1 MAFQVSPGVVTK
13 EVDKTNVVPPVSSGI
28 GVMVGHFSKGP
39 VEEITIINSEEEL
52 VNTFGK
58 PNANNYEDWFTAANF
73 LQYSSNLRVIRADA
87 ANAKNAVGAG
97 SALDIKNRA
106 DYDQNGAAGSV
117 WVAKTM
123 GTHGNALK
131 VSMCVGANGFSQ
143 DLPSSNQ
150 TVGEDA
156 AGATVVQVD
165 SGSAFNVGDII
176 SFSSVDASSDASAF
190 THNAGDEGNE
200 YEITG
205 ITGNDLTVKLKD
217 DLGNKG
223 LQAIVPDNSFIRRR
237 WKFYDLFDSAP
248 GTSTW
253 ATDKGY
259 VNDEMHIVIYD
270 QTGAITGFD
279 GDQVGQRTASV
290 LETFSFLS
298 QGGTAKTP
306 QGGSN
311 YYVNVLNDTS
321 KYVYWGSHHSS
332 INTDAGKSTPPDG
345 TTYTQPSNNAQVIDT
360 GLTGGLDAG
369 GSTNAPTVGEK
380 KTSLDLLD
388 NDTTEVDL
396 IMSGA
401 CGAGADG
408 ITHAQNVVALAES
421 RKDAVAFIS
430 PRSGDVVGGA
440 SNSAKTTAVTTF
452 FGNINSSSYAVF
464 DSGYKYM
471 FDKYNDVYRYV
482 PLNGDIAGI
491 TANTDLVA
499 DAWFSPAG
507 YNRGGVRGVTKLAF
521 NPSKAER
528 DLLYQNRVNPVCTFP
543 GQGTVLFGDKTAL
556 TRPSA
561 FDRINVRR
569 LFLVLEKAISN
580 AAKFQMFEF
589 NDAFTRAQFVNLV
602 EPFLRDVQGRRGIS
616 DFSVI
621 ADETNNTG
629 EVIDR
634 NEFVGDIFVKPAR
647 SINFVQLNFI
657 AVRTGVAFSE
667 IGG

>member
-39 VEEITIINSEEEL
+39 VEEITIINTEEEL

-58 PNANNYEDWFTAANF
+58 PNGTNYEDWFTAANF

-106 DYDQNGAAGSV
+106 DYDTIGAAGSV
-117 WVAKTM
+117 WTAKTM
-123 GTHGNALK
+123 GAHGNALK
-131 VSMCVGANGFSQ
+131 VSICAGANGFSQ
-143 DLPSSNQ
+143 KY
-150 TVGEDA
+150 A
-156 AGATVVQVD
+156 AGTGGVNGAKSAGDTSVTVD
-165 SGSAFNVGDII
+165 DGTKFNVGDII
-176 SFSSVDASSDASAF
+176 TFDGTSGADTGHTTKYEVTNIATHVLTIRQSDQVNGGGLTSAVL
-190 THNAGDEGNE
+190 DNE
-200 YEITG
+200 EIT
-205 ITGNDLTVKLKD
+205 
-217 DLGNKG
+217 
-223 LQAIVPDNSFIRRR
+223 RR
-237 WKFYDLFDSAP
+237 WKFHDLFDSAP
-248 GTSTW
+248 ATSTW
-253 ATDKGY
+253 AADKGY
-259 VNDEMHIVIYD
+259 VNDEMHIVVYD
-270 QTGAITGFD
+270 HTGAITGFD
-279 GDQVGQRTASV
+279 ADAAGQRTAAV
-290 LETFSFLS
+290 LETFGFVS
-298 QGGTAKTP
+298 QGGIAKTP

-321 KYVYWGSHHSS
+321 KHVYWGSHHSS
-332 INTDAGKSTPPDG
+332 INTDGGKSTPTDG
-345 TTYTQPSNNAQVIDT
+345 TTYVQPTDNAQVIDT
-360 GLTGGLDAG
+360 ALTNGVDATP
-369 GSTNAPTVGEK
+369 SVGEK

-401 CGAGADG
+401 CGSGADG
-408 ITHAQNVVALAES
+408 ITHAQNVVALAEA

-452 FGNINSSSYAVF
+452 FGNINSSSYCVF

-507 YNRGGVRGVTKLAF
+507 YNRGGVRGTTKLAF

-528 DLLYQNRVNPVCTFP
+528 DLLYQNRINPVCTFP

-556 TRPSA
+556 SRPSA

>member
-1 MAFQVSPGVVTK
+1 
-13 EVDKTNVVPPVSSGI
+13 
-28 GVMVGHFSKGP
+28 
-39 VEEITIINSEEEL
+39 
-52 VNTFGK
+52 
-58 PNANNYEDWFTAANF
+58 
-73 LQYSSNLRVIRADA
+73 
-87 ANAKNAVGAG
+87 
-97 SALDIKNRA
+97 
-106 DYDQNGAAGSV
+106 
-117 WVAKTM
+117 
-123 GTHGNALK
+123 
-131 VSMCVGANGFSQ
+131 
-143 DLPSSNQ
+143 
-150 TVGEDA
+150 
-156 AGATVVQVD
+156 
-165 SGSAFNVGDII
+165 
-176 SFSSVDASSDASAF
+176 
-190 THNAGDEGNE
+190 
-200 YEITG
+200 
-205 ITGNDLTVKLKD
+205 
-217 DLGNKG
+217 
-223 LQAIVPDNSFIRRR
+223 
-237 WKFYDLFDSAP
+237 
-248 GTSTW
+248 
-253 ATDKGY
+253 
-259 VNDEMHIVIYD
+259 MH
-270 QTGAITGFD
+270 
-279 GDQVGQRTASV
+279 
-290 LETFSFLS
+290 
-298 QGGTAKTP
+298 P
-306 QGGSN
+306 
-311 YYVNVLNDTS
+311 
-321 KYVYWGSHHSS
+321 
-332 INTDAGKSTPPDG
+332 
-345 TTYTQPSNNAQVIDT
+345 
-360 GLTGGLDAG
+360 
-369 GSTNAPTVGEK
+369 
-380 KTSLDLLD
+380 
-388 NDTTEVDL
+388 
-396 IMSGA
+396 
-401 CGAGADG
+401 
-408 ITHAQNVVALAES
+408 
-421 RKDAVAFIS
+421 
-430 PRSGDVVGGA
+430 
-440 SNSAKTTAVTTF
+440 AKTTAVTTF
-452 FGNINSSSYAVF
+452 FGNINSSSYCVF

>member
-28 GVMVGHFSKGP
+28 GVVVGHFSKGP
-39 VEEITIINSEEEL
+39 VEEITVINTEEEL

-87 ANAKNAVGAG
+87 AAGRNAVGAG

-106 DYDQNGAAGSV
+106 DYDSATDNGTLGSSL
-117 WVAKTM
+117 WIAKTM
-123 GTHGNALK
+123 GAHGNALK
-131 VSMCVGANGFSQ
+131 VSVCAGANGFSQ
-143 DLPSSNQ
+143 QYDAGTGGVN
-150 TVGEDA
+150 DA
-156 AGATVVQVD
+156 AGYVATNSQITVD
-165 SGSAFNVGDII
+165 NGAKFNVGDII
-176 SFSSVDASSDASAF
+176 TFDGTDGISGHS
-190 THNAGDEGNE
+190 TK

-205 ITGNDLTVKLKD
+205 IATHVLTIRQSDQVN
-217 DLGNKG
+217 GGG
-223 LQAIVPDNSFIRRR
+223 LTAAVADNEKITRR
-237 WKFYDLFDSAP
+237 WKFHDLFDSAP

-253 ATDKGY
+253 AADKGY
-259 VNDEMHIVIYD
+259 TNDEMHIVVYD
-270 QTGAITGFD
+270 NTGAITGFD
-279 GDQVGQRTASV
+279 ADAPGQRTAAV
-290 LETFSFLS
+290 LETFGFLS
-298 QGGTAKTP
+298 QGGIAKTP

-311 YYVNVLNDTS
+311 FYANVLNDTS
-321 KYVYWGSHHSS
+321 KYVYWGSHDSS
-332 INTDAGKSTPPDG
+332 LTEAGDNTPG
-345 TTYTQPSNNAQVIDT
+345 TDNAYVQSSDNSQIIDT
-360 GLTGGLDAG
+360 ALTGGIDG
-369 GSTNAPTVGEK
+369 TPSVGEK

-401 CGAGADG
+401 CGNGADG

-430 PRSGDVVGGA
+430 PRAGDVVGGD
-440 SNSAKTTAVTTF
+440 SNSAKTTKVTTF
-452 FGNINSSSYAVF
+452 FGNINSSSYCVF

>member
-39 VEEITIINSEEEL
+39 VEEITVINTEEEL

-58 PNANNYEDWFTAANF
+58 PNADNYEDWFTAANF

-97 SALDIKNRA
+97 AALDIKNRA
-106 DYDQNGAAGSV
+106 DYDTTDTTGSL
-117 WVAKTM
+117 WIAKTM
-123 GTHGNALK
+123 GAHGNALK
-131 VSMCVGANGFSQ
+131 VSVCAGANGFSQ
-143 DLPSSNQ
+143 KY
-150 TVGEDA
+150 A
-156 AGATVVQVD
+156 AGTGGVNGAKSAGDTTVTVD
-165 SGSAFNVGDII
+165 DGTKFNVGDII
-176 SFSSVDASSDASAF
+176 TFDGTTGADIGHSTKYEVTNIATHVLTIRQSDQVNGGGLTA
-190 THNAGDEGNE
+190 DVLDNE
-200 YEITG
+200 EIT
-205 ITGNDLTVKLKD
+205 
-217 DLGNKG
+217 
-223 LQAIVPDNSFIRRR
+223 RR
-237 WKFYDLFDSAP
+237 WKFHDLFDSAP
-248 GTSTW
+248 ATSTW
-253 ATDKGY
+253 AADKGY
-259 VNDEMHIVIYD
+259 TNDEMHIVVYD
-270 QTGAITGFD
+270 HTGAITGFD
-279 GDQVGQRTASV
+279 ADAPGQRTAAV
-290 LETFSFLS
+290 LETFGFLS
-298 QGGTAKTP
+298 QGGIAKTP

-311 YYVNVLNDTS
+311 FYANVLNDTS
-321 KYVYWGSHHSS
+321 KYVYWGSHDSS
-332 INTDAGKSTPPDG
+332 LSEAGDNTPG
-345 TTYTQPSNNAQVIDT
+345 TDNAYVQSSDNLQIIDT
-360 GLTGGLDAG
+360 ALTGGVDG
-369 GSTNAPTVGEK
+369 TPTVGEK

-452 FGNINSSSYAVF
+452 FGNINSSSYCVF

>member
-39 VEEITIINSEEEL
+39 VEEITIINTEEEL

-58 PNANNYEDWFTAANF
+58 PNGTNYEDWFTAANF

-106 DYDQNGAAGSV
+106 DYDTIGAAGSV
-117 WVAKTM
+117 WTAKTM
-123 GTHGNALK
+123 GAHGNALK
-131 VSMCVGANGFSQ
+131 VSICAGANGFSQ
-143 DLPSSNQ
+143 KY
-150 TVGEDA
+150 A
-156 AGATVVQVD
+156 AGTGGVNGAKSAGDTSVTVD
-165 SGSAFNVGDII
+165 DGTKFNVGDII
-176 SFSSVDASSDASAF
+176 TFDGTSGADTGHTTKYEVTNIAGAVLTIRQSDQVNGGGLTSAVL
-190 THNAGDEGNE
+190 DNE
-200 YEITG
+200 EIT
-205 ITGNDLTVKLKD
+205 
-217 DLGNKG
+217 
-223 LQAIVPDNSFIRRR
+223 RR
-237 WKFYDLFDSAP
+237 WKFHDLFDSAP
-248 GTSTW
+248 ATSTW
-253 ATDKGY
+253 AADKGY
-259 VNDEMHIVIYD
+259 VNDEMHIVVYD
-270 QTGAITGFD
+270 HTGAITGFD
-279 GDQVGQRTASV
+279 ADAAGQRTAAV
-290 LETFSFLS
+290 LETFGFVS
-298 QGGTAKTP
+298 QGGIAKTP

-321 KYVYWGSHHSS
+321 KHVYWGSHHSS
-332 INTDAGKSTPPDG
+332 INTDGGKSTPTDG
-345 TTYTQPSNNAQVIDT
+345 TTYVQPTDNAQVIDT
-360 GLTGGLDAG
+360 ALTNGVDATP
-369 GSTNAPTVGEK
+369 SVGEK

-401 CGAGADG
+401 CGSGADG
-408 ITHAQNVVALAES
+408 ITHAQNVVALAEA

-452 FGNINSSSYAVF
+452 FGNINSSSYCVF

-507 YNRGGVRGVTKLAF
+507 YNRGGVRGTTKLAF

-528 DLLYQNRVNPVCTFP
+528 DLLYQNRINPVCTFP

-556 TRPSA
+556 SRPSA

>member
-28 GVMVGHFSKGP
+28 GVVVGHFSKGP
-39 VEEITIINSEEEL
+39 VEEITIINTEEEL

-87 ANAKNAVGAG
+87 AAGRNAVGAG

-106 DYDQNGAAGSV
+106 DYDSATDNGTLGSSL
-117 WVAKTM
+117 WIAKTM
-123 GTHGNALK
+123 GAHGNALK
-131 VSMCVGANGFSQ
+131 VSVCAGANGFSQ
-143 DLPSSNQ
+143 QYDAGTGGVN
-150 TVGEDA
+150 DA
-156 AGATVVQVD
+156 AGYVATNSQITVD
-165 SGSAFNVGDII
+165 NGAKFNVGDII
-176 SFSSVDASSDASAF
+176 TFDGTDGISGHS
-190 THNAGDEGNE
+190 TK

-205 ITGNDLTVKLKD
+205 IATHVLTIRQSDQVN
-217 DLGNKG
+217 GGG
-223 LQAIVPDNSFIRRR
+223 LTAAVADNEKITRR
-237 WKFYDLFDSAP
+237 WKFHDLFDSAP

-253 ATDKGY
+253 AADKGY
-259 VNDEMHIVIYD
+259 TNDEMHIVVYD
-270 QTGAITGFD
+270 NTGAITGFD
-279 GDQVGQRTASV
+279 ADAPGQRTAAV
-290 LETFSFLS
+290 LETFGFLS
-298 QGGTAKTP
+298 QGGIAKTP

-311 YYVNVLNDTS
+311 FYANVLNDTS
-321 KYVYWGSHHSS
+321 KYVYWGSHDSS
-332 INTDAGKSTPPDG
+332 LTEAGDNTPG
-345 TTYTQPSNNAQVIDT
+345 TDNAYVQSSDNLQIIDT
-360 GLTGGLDAG
+360 ALTGGIDG
-369 GSTNAPTVGEK
+369 TPSVGEK

-401 CGAGADG
+401 CGNGADG

-430 PRSGDVVGGA
+430 PRAGDVVGGD
-440 SNSAKTTAVTTF
+440 SNSAKTTKVTTF
-452 FGNINSSSYAVF
+452 FGNINSSSYCVF

>member
-58 PNANNYEDWFTAANF
+58 PNGTNYEDWFTAANF

-87 ANAKNAVGAG
+87 ALAKNAVGAG

-106 DYDQNGAAGSV
+106 DYDTIGAAGSV
-117 WVAKTM
+117 WTAKTM
-123 GTHGNALK
+123 GAHGNALK
-131 VSMCVGANGFSQ
+131 VSICAGANGFSQ
-143 DLPSSNQ
+143 KYAANTGGVNGAKSAGDTSV
-150 TVGEDA
+150 TVDDG
-156 AGATVVQVD
+156 TK
-165 SGSAFNVGDII
+165 FNVGDII
-176 SFSSVDASSDASAF
+176 TFDGTTGADTGHSTKYEVTNIATHVLTIRQSDQVNGGGLTSAVL
-190 THNAGDEGNE
+190 DNE
-200 YEITG
+200 EIT
-205 ITGNDLTVKLKD
+205 
-217 DLGNKG
+217 
-223 LQAIVPDNSFIRRR
+223 RR
-237 WKFYDLFDSAP
+237 WKFHDLFDSAP
-248 GTSTW
+248 ATSTW
-253 ATDKGY
+253 AADKGY
-259 VNDEMHIVIYD
+259 VNDEMHIVVYD
-270 QTGAITGFD
+270 HTGAITGFD
-279 GDQVGQRTASV
+279 ADAAGQRTAAV
-290 LETFSFLS
+290 LETFGFVS
-298 QGGTAKTP
+298 QGGIAKTP

-321 KYVYWGSHHSS
+321 KHVYWGSHHSS
-332 INTDAGKSTPPDG
+332 INTDGGKSTPTDG
-345 TTYTQPSNNAQVIDT
+345 TTYVQPTDNAQVIDT
-360 GLTGGLDAG
+360 ALTNGVDATP
-369 GSTNAPTVGEK
+369 SVGEK

-401 CGAGADG
+401 CGSGADG
-408 ITHAQNVVALAES
+408 ITHGQNVVALAES

-452 FGNINSSSYAVF
+452 FGNLNSSSYCVF

-507 YNRGGVRGVTKLAF
+507 YNRGGVRGTTKLAF

-528 DLLYQNRVNPVCTFP
+528 DLLYQNRINPVCTFP

-556 TRPSA
+556 SRPSA

>member
-39 VEEITIINSEEEL
+39 VEEITIINTEEEL

-87 ANAKNAVGAG
+87 AAGRNAVGAG

-106 DYDQNGAAGSV
+106 DYDSATDNGTLGSSL
-117 WVAKTM
+117 WIAKTM
-123 GTHGNALK
+123 GAHGNALK
-131 VSMCVGANGFSQ
+131 VSVCAGANGFSQ
-143 DLPSSNQ
+143 QYDAGTGGVN
-150 TVGEDA
+150 DA
-156 AGATVVQVD
+156 AGYVATNSQITVD
-165 SGSAFNVGDII
+165 NGAKFNVGDII
-176 SFSSVDASSDASAF
+176 TFDGTDGISGHS
-190 THNAGDEGNE
+190 TK

-205 ITGNDLTVKLKD
+205 ITNHVLTIRQSDQVN
-217 DLGNKG
+217 GGG
-223 LQAIVPDNSFIRRR
+223 LTAAVADNEKITRR
-237 WKFYDLFDSAP
+237 WKFHDLFDSAP

-253 ATDKGY
+253 AADKGY
-259 VNDEMHIVIYD
+259 INDEMHIVVYD
-270 QTGAITGFD
+270 NTGAITGFD
-279 GDQVGQRTASV
+279 ADAPGQRTAAV
-290 LETFSFLS
+290 LETFGFLS
-298 QGGTAKTP
+298 QGGIAKTP

-311 YYVNVLNDTS
+311 FYANVLNDTS
-321 KYVYWGSHHSS
+321 KYVYWGSHDSS
-332 INTDAGKSTPPDG
+332 LSEAGDNTPGTDNAYVQSSDNLQIIDTALSNGVDG
-345 TTYTQPSNNAQVIDT
+345 TPS
-360 GLTGGLDAG
+360 
-369 GSTNAPTVGEK
+369 VGEK

-401 CGAGADG
+401 CGSGADG

-430 PRSGDVVGGA
+430 PRAGDVVGGA

-452 FGNINSSSYAVF
+452 FGNINSSSYCVF

>member
-39 VEEITIINSEEEL
+39 VEEITIINTEEEL

-58 PNANNYEDWFTAANF
+58 PNSTNYEDWFTAANF

-87 ANAKNAVGAG
+87 ANAKNAVGSG

-106 DYDQNGAAGSV
+106 DYDTATLGSSL
-117 WVAKTM
+117 WIAKTM
-123 GTHGNALK
+123 GAHGNALK
-131 VSMCVGANGFSQ
+131 VSVCAGSNGFSQ
-143 DLPSSNQ
+143 KYAAETGGVNGVKSAGDTSV
-150 TVGEDA
+150 TVDDG
-156 AGATVVQVD
+156 TK
-165 SGSAFNVGDII
+165 FNVGDII
-176 SFSSVDASSDASAF
+176 TFDGTTGADTGHSTKYEVTNIATHVLTIRQSDQVNGGGLTA
-190 THNAGDEGNE
+190 DVLDNE
-200 YEITG
+200 EIT
-205 ITGNDLTVKLKD
+205 
-217 DLGNKG
+217 
-223 LQAIVPDNSFIRRR
+223 RR
-237 WKFYDLFDSAP
+237 WKFHDLFDSAP
-248 GTSTW
+248 ATSTW
-253 ATDKGY
+253 AADKGY
-259 VNDEMHIVIYD
+259 TNDEMHIVVYD
-270 QTGAITGFD
+270 HTGAITGFD
-279 GDQVGQRTASV
+279 ADAAGQRTAAV
-290 LETFSFLS
+290 LETFGFVS
-298 QGGTAKTP
+298 QGGIAKTP

-311 YYVNVLNDTS
+311 FYANVINDTS
-321 KYVYWGSHHSS
+321 KYVYWGSHNSGLS
-332 INTDAGKSTPPDG
+332 EAGVNTPSGNDYA
-345 TTYTQPSNNAQVIDT
+345 QPTDNAQVLDT
-360 GLTGGLDAG
+360 ALGAVS
-369 GSTNAPTVGEK
+369 GSEGVDGTPSVGEK
-380 KTSLDLLD
+380 KTSLDLLN

-401 CGAGADG
+401 CGSGADG
-408 ITHAQNVVALAES
+408 VTHGQNIVALAEA

-430 PRSGDVVGGA
+430 PRSSDVVGGA
-440 SNSAKTTAVTTF
+440 SNSAKTTNVTTF
-452 FGNINSSSYAVF
+452 FGNLNSSSYCVF

-507 YNRGGVRGVTKLAF
+507 YNRGGVRGTTKLAF

-528 DLLYQNRVNPVCTFP
+528 DLLYQNRINPVCTFP

-556 TRPSA
+556 SRPSA

>member
-58 PNANNYEDWFTAANF
+58 PNGTNYEDWFTAANF

-87 ANAKNAVGAG
+87 ALAKNAVGAG

-106 DYDQNGAAGSV
+106 DYDTIGAAGSV
-117 WVAKTM
+117 WTAKTM
-123 GTHGNALK
+123 GAHGNALK
-131 VSMCVGANGFSQ
+131 VSICAGANGFSQ
-143 DLPSSNQ
+143 KYAANTGGVNGAKSAGDTSV
-150 TVGEDA
+150 TVDDG
-156 AGATVVQVD
+156 TK
-165 SGSAFNVGDII
+165 FNVGDII
-176 SFSSVDASSDASAF
+176 TFDGTTGADTGHSTKYEVTNIATHVLTIRQSDQVNGGGLTSAVL
-190 THNAGDEGNE
+190 DNE
-200 YEITG
+200 EIT
-205 ITGNDLTVKLKD
+205 
-217 DLGNKG
+217 
-223 LQAIVPDNSFIRRR
+223 RR
-237 WKFYDLFDSAP
+237 WKFHDLFDSAP
-248 GTSTW
+248 ATSTW
-253 ATDKGY
+253 AADKGY
-259 VNDEMHIVIYD
+259 VNDEMHIVVYD
-270 QTGAITGFD
+270 HTGAITGFD
-279 GDQVGQRTASV
+279 ADAAGQRTAAV
-290 LETFSFLS
+290 LETFGFVS
-298 QGGTAKTP
+298 QGGIAKTP

-321 KYVYWGSHHSS
+321 KHVYWGSHHSS
-332 INTDAGKSTPPDG
+332 INTDGGKSTPTDG
-345 TTYTQPSNNAQVIDT
+345 TTYVQPTDNAQVIDT
-360 GLTGGLDAG
+360 ALTNGVDATP
-369 GSTNAPTVGEK
+369 SVGEK

-401 CGAGADG
+401 CGSGADG
-408 ITHAQNVVALAES
+408 ITHGQNVVALAES

-452 FGNINSSSYAVF
+452 FGNLNSSSYCVF

-507 YNRGGVRGVTKLAF
+507 YNRGGVRGTTKLAF

-528 DLLYQNRVNPVCTFP
+528 DLLYQNRINPVCTFP

>member
-39 VEEITIINSEEEL
+39 VEEITIINTEEEL

-58 PNANNYEDWFTAANF
+58 PNADNYEDWFTAANF

-87 ANAKNAVGAG
+87 NAGRNAVGAG

-106 DYDQNGAAGSV
+106 DYDTATLGSSL
-117 WVAKTM
+117 WIAKTM
-123 GTHGNALK
+123 GAHGNALK
-131 VSMCVGANGFSQ
+131 VSICAGANGFSQ
-143 DLPSSNQ
+143 QYDAGTGGVN
-150 TVGEDA
+150 DA
-156 AGATVVQVD
+156 AGYAVTNSQITVD
-165 SGSAFNVGDII
+165 NGAKFNVGDII
-176 SFSSVDASSDASAF
+176 TFDGTDGISGHS
-190 THNAGDEGNE
+190 TK

-205 ITGNDLTVKLKD
+205 IATHVLTIRQSDQVN
-217 DLGNKG
+217 GGG
-223 LQAIVPDNSFIRRR
+223 LTAAVVDNEKITRR
-237 WKFYDLFDSAP
+237 WKFHDLFDSAP
-248 GTSTW
+248 STSTW
-253 ATDKGY
+253 AADKGY
-259 VNDEMHIVIYD
+259 TNDEMHIVVYD
-270 QTGAITGFD
+270 NTGAITGFD
-279 GDQVGQRTASV
+279 ADAPGQRTAAV
-290 LETFSFLS
+290 LETFAYVS
-298 QGGTAKTP
+298 QGGIAKTP

-311 YYVNVLNDTS
+311 FYANVINDTS
-321 KYVYWGSHHSS
+321 KYIYWGSHNTGAGLTEAGHNTPGNDNAYAQSS
-332 INTDAGKSTPPDG
+332 DNSQI
-345 TTYTQPSNNAQVIDT
+345 IDT
-360 GLTGGLDAG
+360 ALTGGVDG
-369 GSTNAPTVGEK
+369 TPSVGEK

-401 CGAGADG
+401 CGSGADG

-430 PRSGDVVGGA
+430 PRAGDVVGGA

-452 FGNINSSSYAVF
+452 FGNINSSSYCVF

>member
-58 PNANNYEDWFTAANF
+58 PNGTNYEDWFTAANF

-87 ANAKNAVGAG
+87 ALAKNAVGAG

-106 DYDQNGAAGSV
+106 DYDTIGAAGSV
-117 WVAKTM
+117 WTAKTM
-123 GTHGNALK
+123 GAHGNALK
-131 VSMCVGANGFSQ
+131 VSICAGANGFSQ
-143 DLPSSNQ
+143 KYAANTGGVNGAKSAGDTSV
-150 TVGEDA
+150 TVDDG
-156 AGATVVQVD
+156 TK
-165 SGSAFNVGDII
+165 FNVGDII
-176 SFSSVDASSDASAF
+176 TFDGTTGADTGHSTKYEVTNIATHVLTIRQSDQVNGGGLTSAVL
-190 THNAGDEGNE
+190 DNE
-200 YEITG
+200 EIT
-205 ITGNDLTVKLKD
+205 
-217 DLGNKG
+217 
-223 LQAIVPDNSFIRRR
+223 RR
-237 WKFYDLFDSAP
+237 WKFHDLFDSAP
-248 GTSTW
+248 ATSTW
-253 ATDKGY
+253 AADKGY
-259 VNDEMHIVIYD
+259 VNDEMHIVVYD
-270 QTGAITGFD
+270 HTGAITGFD
-279 GDQVGQRTASV
+279 ADAAGQRTAAV
-290 LETFSFLS
+290 LETFGFVS
-298 QGGTAKTP
+298 QGGIAKTP

-321 KYVYWGSHHSS
+321 KHVYWGSHHSS
-332 INTDAGKSTPPDG
+332 INTDGGKSTPTDG
-345 TTYTQPSNNAQVIDT
+345 TTYVQPTDNAQVIDT
-360 GLTGGLDAG
+360 ALTNGVDATP
-369 GSTNAPTVGEK
+369 SVGEK

-401 CGAGADG
+401 CGSGADG
-408 ITHAQNVVALAES
+408 ITHGQNVVALAES

-452 FGNINSSSYAVF
+452 FGNLNSSSYCVF

-507 YNRGGVRGVTKLAF
+507 YNRGGVRGTTKLAF

-528 DLLYQNRVNPVCTFP
+528 DLLYQNRINPVCTFP

-634 NEFVGDIFVKPAR
+634 NEFVGDIFVKPSR

>member
-1 MAFQVSPGVVTK
+1 M
-13 EVDKTNVVPPVSSGI
+13 
-28 GVMVGHFSKGP
+28 
-39 VEEITIINSEEEL
+39 
-52 VNTFGK
+52 
-58 PNANNYEDWFTAANF
+58 
-73 LQYSSNLRVIRADA
+73 
-87 ANAKNAVGAG
+87 GA
-97 SALDIKNRA
+97 
-106 DYDQNGAAGSV
+106 
-117 WVAKTM
+117 
-123 GTHGNALK
+123 HGNALK
-131 VSMCVGANGFSQ
+131 VSVCAGSNGFSQ
-143 DLPSSNQ
+143 KY
-150 TVGEDA
+150 A
-156 AGATVVQVD
+156 AGTGGVNGAKSVGDTTVTVD
-165 SGSAFNVGDII
+165 DGTKFNVGDII
-176 SFSSVDASSDASAF
+176 TFDGTSGADTGHTTKYEVTNIAGAVLTIRQSDQVNGGGLTSAVL
-190 THNAGDEGNE
+190 DNE
-200 YEITG
+200 EIT
-205 ITGNDLTVKLKD
+205 
-217 DLGNKG
+217 
-223 LQAIVPDNSFIRRR
+223 RR
-237 WKFYDLFDSAP
+237 WKFHDLFDSAP
-248 GTSTW
+248 ATSTW
-253 ATDKGY
+253 AADKGY
-259 VNDEMHIVIYD
+259 TNDELHIVVYD
-270 QTGAITGFD
+270 HTGGITGFD
-279 GDQVGQRTASV
+279 GDAAGQRTASV
-290 LETFSFLS
+290 LETFGFVS
-298 QGGTAKTP
+298 QGGIAKTS

-311 YYVNVLNDTS
+311 FYVNVINDTS
-321 KYVYWGSHHSS
+321 KYIYWGSHHSS
-332 INTDAGKSTPPDG
+332 ITEAGENTPSGNDYA
-345 TTYTQPSNNAQVIDT
+345 QPTDNAQVIDT
-360 GLTGGLDAG
+360 PLGTIS
-369 GSTNAPTVGEK
+369 GSEGADGNAPTVGEK

-401 CGAGADG
+401 CGSGADG
-408 ITHAQNVVALAES
+408 ITHGQNVVALAES

-452 FGNINSSSYAVF
+452 FGNLNSSSYCVF

-507 YNRGGVRGVTKLAF
+507 YNRGGVRGTTKLAF

-528 DLLYQNRVNPVCTFP
+528 DLLYQNRINPVCTFP

-556 TRPSA
+556 SRPSA

>member
-28 GVMVGHFSKGP
+28 GVVVGHFSKGP
-39 VEEITIINSEEEL
+39 VEEITIINTEEEL

-58 PNANNYEDWFTAANF
+58 PNATNYEDWFTAANF

-87 ANAKNAVGAG
+87 AAGRNAVGAG

-106 DYDQNGAAGSV
+106 DYDSATDNGTLGSSL
-117 WVAKTM
+117 WIAKTM
-123 GTHGNALK
+123 GAHGNALK
-131 VSMCVGANGFSQ
+131 VSVCAGANGFSQ
-143 DLPSSNQ
+143 QYDAGTGGVNEVAGYVATNSQ
-150 TVGEDA
+150 ITVDN
-156 AGATVVQVD
+156 GAK
-165 SGSAFNVGDII
+165 FNVGDII
-176 SFSSVDASSDASAF
+176 TFDGTDGISGHS
-190 THNAGDEGNE
+190 TK
-200 YEITG
+200 YEITNIATHVLTIRQSDQVNG
-205 ITGNDLTVKLKD
+205 GGLTAAVADNEKIT
-217 DLGNKG
+217 
-223 LQAIVPDNSFIRRR
+223 RR
-237 WKFYDLFDSAP
+237 WKFHDLFDSAP
-248 GTSTW
+248 STSTW
-253 ATDKGY
+253 AADKGY
-259 VNDEMHIVIYD
+259 INDEMHIVVYD
-270 QTGAITGFD
+270 NTGAITGFD
-279 GDQVGQRTASV
+279 ADAPGQRTAAV
-290 LETFSFLS
+290 LETFGFLS
-298 QGGTAKTP
+298 QGGIAKTP

-311 YYVNVLNDTS
+311 FYANVLNDTS
-321 KYVYWGSHHSS
+321 KYVYWGSHDSS
-332 INTDAGKSTPPDG
+332 LSEAGDNTPG
-345 TTYTQPSNNAQVIDT
+345 TDNAYVQSSDNLQIIDT
-360 GLTGGLDAG
+360 ALTGGIDG
-369 GSTNAPTVGEK
+369 TPSVGEK

-401 CGAGADG
+401 CGNGADG

-430 PRSGDVVGGA
+430 PRAGDVVGGD
-440 SNSAKTTAVTTF
+440 SNSAKTTKVTTF
-452 FGNINSSSYAVF
+452 FGNINSSSYCVF

>member
-39 VEEITIINSEEEL
+39 VEEITIINTEEEL

-58 PNANNYEDWFTAANF
+58 PNGTNYEDWFTAANF

-87 ANAKNAVGAG
+87 ALAKNAVGAG

-106 DYDQNGAAGSV
+106 DYDTIGAAGSV
-117 WVAKTM
+117 WTAKTM
-123 GTHGNALK
+123 GAHGNALK
-131 VSMCVGANGFSQ
+131 VSVCAGSNGFSQ
-143 DLPSSNQ
+143 KY
-150 TVGEDA
+150 A
-156 AGATVVQVD
+156 AGTGGVNGAKSVGDTTVTVD
-165 SGSAFNVGDII
+165 DGTKFNVGDII
-176 SFSSVDASSDASAF
+176 TFDGTDGISGHS
-190 THNAGDEGNE
+190 TK

-205 ITGNDLTVKLKD
+205 IATHVLTIRQSDQVN
-217 DLGNKG
+217 GGG
-223 LQAIVPDNSFIRRR
+223 LTSAVLDNEEITRR
-237 WKFYDLFDSAP
+237 WKFHDLFDSAP
-248 GTSTW
+248 ATSTW
-253 ATDKGY
+253 AADKGY
-259 VNDEMHIVIYD
+259 VNDEMHIVVYD
-270 QTGAITGFD
+270 HTGAITGFD
-279 GDQVGQRTASV
+279 ADAAGQRTAAV
-290 LETFSFLS
+290 LETFGFVS
-298 QGGTAKTP
+298 QGGIAKTP

-321 KYVYWGSHHSS
+321 KHVYWGSHHSS
-332 INTDAGKSTPPDG
+332 INTDGGKSTPTDG
-345 TTYTQPSNNAQVIDT
+345 TTYVQPTDNAQVIDT
-360 GLTGGLDAG
+360 ALTNGVDATP
-369 GSTNAPTVGEK
+369 SVGEK

-401 CGAGADG
+401 CGSGADG
-408 ITHAQNVVALAES
+408 ITHAQNVVALAEA

-452 FGNINSSSYAVF
+452 FGNINSSSYCVF

-507 YNRGGVRGVTKLAF
+507 YNRGGVRGTTKLAF

-528 DLLYQNRVNPVCTFP
+528 DLLYQNRINPVCTFP

-556 TRPSA
+556 SRPSA

>member
-58 PNANNYEDWFTAANF
+58 PNSDNYEDWFTAANF

-87 ANAKNAVGAG
+87 AAAKNAVGAG
-97 SALDIKNRA
+97 AAKDIKNRA
-106 DYDQNGAAGSV
+106 DYDTNGAAGSV
-117 WVAKTM
+117 WTAKTM
-123 GTHGNALK
+123 GAHGNALK
-131 VSMCVGANGFSQ
+131 VSICAGANGFSQ
-143 DLPSSNQ
+143 KY
-150 TVGEDA
+150 A
-156 AGATVVQVD
+156 AGTGGVNGAKAVGVTTVTVD
-165 SGSAFNVGDII
+165 SGTKFNVGDII
-176 SFSSVDASSDASAF
+176 TFDGTSGADTGHSTKYEVTDINGADLTIRQSDQVNGGGLTSAVL
-190 THNAGDEGNE
+190 DNE
-200 YEITG
+200 EIT
-205 ITGNDLTVKLKD
+205 
-217 DLGNKG
+217 
-223 LQAIVPDNSFIRRR
+223 RR
-237 WKFYDLFDSAP
+237 WKFHDLFDSAP
-248 GTSTW
+248 ATSTW
-253 ATDKGY
+253 AADKGY
-259 VNDEMHIVIYD
+259 VNDELHIVVYD
-270 QTGAITGFD
+270 GTGAITGFD
-279 GDQVGQRTASV
+279 GDAAGQRTASV
-290 LETFSFLS
+290 LETFGFVS
-298 QGGTAKTP
+298 QAGIAKTS

-311 YYVNVLNDTS
+311 FYVNVINDTS
-321 KYVYWGSHHSS
+321 KYIYWGSHHSS
-332 INTDAGKSTPPDG
+332 ISTDAGKSTPTDG
-345 TTYTQPSNNAQVIDT
+345 TTYVQPSDNAQVIDT
-360 GLTGGLDAG
+360 ILSNGTD
-369 GSTNAPTVGEK
+369 GSAPSVGEK
-380 KTSLDLLD
+380 KTSLDLID

-396 IMSGA
+396 IMAGS

-408 ITHAQNVVALAES
+408 VTHGQNVVALAES

-430 PRSGDVVGGA
+430 PRSADVVGGA
-440 SNSAKTTAVTTF
+440 TNSAKTTSVTTF
-452 FGNINSSSYAVF
+452 FGNLNSSSYCVF

-507 YNRGGVRGVTKLAF
+507 YNRGGVRGTTKLAF

-528 DLLYQNRVNPVCTFP
+528 DLLYQNRINPVCTFP

-556 TRPSA
+556 SRPSA

-580 AAKFQMFEF
+580 AAKYQMFEF

>member
-39 VEEITIINSEEEL
+39 VEEITIINTEEEL

-58 PNANNYEDWFTAANF
+58 PNADNYEDWFTAANF

-87 ANAKNAVGAG
+87 ANAKNAVGSG

-106 DYDQNGAAGSV
+106 EYDTTDTTGSL
-117 WVAKTM
+117 WIAKTM
-123 GTHGNALK
+123 GAHGNALK
-131 VSMCVGANGFSQ
+131 VSVCAGANGFSQ
-143 DLPSSNQ
+143 QYDAGTGGVN
-150 TVGEDA
+150 DA
-156 AGATVVQVD
+156 AGYAVTNSQITVD
-165 SGSAFNVGDII
+165 NGAKFNVGDII
-176 SFSSVDASSDASAF
+176 TFDGTDGISGHS
-190 THNAGDEGNE
+190 TK

-205 ITGNDLTVKLKD
+205 IATHVLTIRQSDQVN
-217 DLGNKG
+217 GGG
-223 LQAIVPDNSFIRRR
+223 LTAAVVDNEKITRR
-237 WKFYDLFDSAP
+237 WKFHDLFDSAP
-248 GTSTW
+248 STSTW
-253 ATDKGY
+253 AADKGY
-259 VNDEMHIVIYD
+259 TNDEMHIVVYD
-270 QTGAITGFD
+270 NTGAITGFD
-279 GDQVGQRTASV
+279 ADAPGQRTAAV
-290 LETFSFLS
+290 LETFAYVS
-298 QGGTAKTP
+298 QGGIAKTP

-311 YYVNVLNDTS
+311 FYANVLNDTS
-321 KYVYWGSHHSS
+321 KYVYWGSHDSS
-332 INTDAGKSTPPDG
+332 LSEAGDNTPG
-345 TTYTQPSNNAQVIDT
+345 TDNAYVQSSDNLQIIDT
-360 GLTGGLDAG
+360 ALTGGIDG
-369 GSTNAPTVGEK
+369 TPSVGEK

-401 CGAGADG
+401 CGNGADG

-430 PRSGDVVGGA
+430 PRSSDVVGGA

-452 FGNINSSSYAVF
+452 FGNINSSSYCVF

-556 TRPSA
+556 SRPSA

>member
-1 MAFQVSPGVVTK
+1 
-13 EVDKTNVVPPVSSGI
+13 
-28 GVMVGHFSKGP
+28 
-39 VEEITIINSEEEL
+39 
-52 VNTFGK
+52 
-58 PNANNYEDWFTAANF
+58 
-73 LQYSSNLRVIRADA
+73 
-87 ANAKNAVGAG
+87 
-97 SALDIKNRA
+97 
-106 DYDQNGAAGSV
+106 
-117 WVAKTM
+117 
-123 GTHGNALK
+123 
-131 VSMCVGANGFSQ
+131 
-143 DLPSSNQ
+143 
-150 TVGEDA
+150 
-156 AGATVVQVD
+156 
-165 SGSAFNVGDII
+165 
-176 SFSSVDASSDASAF
+176 
-190 THNAGDEGNE
+190 
-200 YEITG
+200 
-205 ITGNDLTVKLKD
+205 
-217 DLGNKG
+217 
-223 LQAIVPDNSFIRRR
+223 
-237 WKFYDLFDSAP
+237 
-248 GTSTW
+248 
-253 ATDKGY
+253 
-259 VNDEMHIVIYD
+259 
-270 QTGAITGFD
+270 
-279 GDQVGQRTASV
+279 
-290 LETFSFLS
+290 
-298 QGGTAKTP
+298 
-306 QGGSN
+306 
-311 YYVNVLNDTS
+311 
-321 KYVYWGSHHSS
+321 
-332 INTDAGKSTPPDG
+332 
-345 TTYTQPSNNAQVIDT
+345 
-360 GLTGGLDAG
+360 
-369 GSTNAPTVGEK
+369 
-380 KTSLDLLD
+380 
-388 NDTTEVDL
+388 
-396 IMSGA
+396 MSGA

-430 PRSGDVVGGA
+430 PRSSDVVGGD
-440 SNSAKTTAVTTF
+440 SNSAKTTKVTTF
-452 FGNINSSSYAVF
+452 FGNINSSSYCVF

>member
-28 GVMVGHFSKGP
+28 GVVVGHFSKGP
-39 VEEITIINSEEEL
+39 VEEITIINTEEEL

-87 ANAKNAVGAG
+87 AAGRNAVGAG

-106 DYDQNGAAGSV
+106 DYDSATDNGTLGSSL
-117 WVAKTM
+117 WIAKTM
-123 GTHGNALK
+123 GAHGNALK
-131 VSMCVGANGFSQ
+131 VSVCAGANGFSQ
-143 DLPSSNQ
+143 QYDAGTGGVN
-150 TVGEDA
+150 DA
-156 AGATVVQVD
+156 AGYVATNSQITVD
-165 SGSAFNVGDII
+165 NGAKFNVGDII
-176 SFSSVDASSDASAF
+176 TFDGTDGISGHS
-190 THNAGDEGNE
+190 TK

-205 ITGNDLTVKLKD
+205 IATHVLTIRQSDQVN
-217 DLGNKG
+217 GGG
-223 LQAIVPDNSFIRRR
+223 LTAAVADNEKITRR
-237 WKFYDLFDSAP
+237 WKFHDLFDSAP

-253 ATDKGY
+253 AADKGY
-259 VNDEMHIVIYD
+259 TNDEMHIVVYD
-270 QTGAITGFD
+270 NTGAITGFD
-279 GDQVGQRTASV
+279 ADAPGQRTAAV
-290 LETFSFLS
+290 LETFGFLS
-298 QGGTAKTP
+298 QGGIAKTP

-311 YYVNVLNDTS
+311 FYANVLNDTS
-321 KYVYWGSHHSS
+321 KYVYWGSHDSS
-332 INTDAGKSTPPDG
+332 LTEAGDNTPG
-345 TTYTQPSNNAQVIDT
+345 TDNAYVQSSDNSQIIDT
-360 GLTGGLDAG
+360 ALTGGIDG
-369 GSTNAPTVGEK
+369 TPSVGEK

-401 CGAGADG
+401 CGNGADG

-430 PRSGDVVGGA
+430 PRAGDVVGGA

-452 FGNINSSSYAVF
+452 FGNINSSSYCVF

>member
-28 GVMVGHFSKGP
+28 GVVVGHFSKGP
-39 VEEITIINSEEEL
+39 VEEITIINTEEEL

-87 ANAKNAVGAG
+87 AAGRNAVGAG

-106 DYDQNGAAGSV
+106 DYDSATDNGTLGSSL
-117 WVAKTM
+117 WIAKTM
-123 GTHGNALK
+123 GAHGNALK
-131 VSMCVGANGFSQ
+131 VSVCAGANGFSQ
-143 DLPSSNQ
+143 QYDAGTGGVN
-150 TVGEDA
+150 DA
-156 AGATVVQVD
+156 AGYVATNSQITVD
-165 SGSAFNVGDII
+165 NGAKFNVGDII
-176 SFSSVDASSDASAF
+176 TFDGTDGISGHS
-190 THNAGDEGNE
+190 TK

-205 ITGNDLTVKLKD
+205 ITNHVLTIRQSDQVN
-217 DLGNKG
+217 GGG
-223 LQAIVPDNSFIRRR
+223 LTAAVADNEKITRR
-237 WKFYDLFDSAP
+237 WKFHDLFDSAP

-253 ATDKGY
+253 AADKGY
-259 VNDEMHIVIYD
+259 TNDEMHIVVYD
-270 QTGAITGFD
+270 NTGAITGFD
-279 GDQVGQRTASV
+279 ADAPGQRTAAV
-290 LETFSFLS
+290 LETFGFLS
-298 QGGTAKTP
+298 QGGIAKTP

-311 YYVNVLNDTS
+311 FYANVLNDTS
-321 KYVYWGSHHSS
+321 KYVYWGSHDSS
-332 INTDAGKSTPPDG
+332 LTEAGDNTPG
-345 TTYTQPSNNAQVIDT
+345 TDNAYVQSSDNSQIIDT
-360 GLTGGLDAG
+360 ALTGGIDG
-369 GSTNAPTVGEK
+369 TPSVGEK

-401 CGAGADG
+401 CGNGADG

-430 PRSGDVVGGA
+430 PRASDVVGGD
-440 SNSAKTTAVTTF
+440 SNSAKTTKVTTF
-452 FGNINSSSYAVF
+452 FGNINSSSYCVF

>member
-39 VEEITIINSEEEL
+39 VEEITIINTEEEL

-58 PNANNYEDWFTAANF
+58 PNSTNYEDWFTAANF

-87 ANAKNAVGAG
+87 ANAKNAVGSG

-106 DYDQNGAAGSV
+106 DYDTATLGSSL
-117 WVAKTM
+117 WIAKTM
-123 GTHGNALK
+123 GAHGNALK
-131 VSMCVGANGFSQ
+131 VSVCAGSNGFSQ
-143 DLPSSNQ
+143 KYAAETGGVNGAKSAGDTSV
-150 TVGEDA
+150 TVDDG
-156 AGATVVQVD
+156 TK
-165 SGSAFNVGDII
+165 FNVGDII
-176 SFSSVDASSDASAF
+176 TFDGTTGADTGHSTKYEVTNIATHVLTIRQSDQVNGGGLTA
-190 THNAGDEGNE
+190 DVLDNE
-200 YEITG
+200 EIT
-205 ITGNDLTVKLKD
+205 
-217 DLGNKG
+217 
-223 LQAIVPDNSFIRRR
+223 RR
-237 WKFYDLFDSAP
+237 WKFHDLFDSAP
-248 GTSTW
+248 ATSTW
-253 ATDKGY
+253 AADKGY
-259 VNDEMHIVIYD
+259 TNDEMHIVVYD
-270 QTGAITGFD
+270 HTGAITGFD
-279 GDQVGQRTASV
+279 ADAAGQRTAAV
-290 LETFSFLS
+290 LETFGFVS
-298 QGGTAKTP
+298 QGGIAKTP

-311 YYVNVLNDTS
+311 FYANVINDTS
-321 KYVYWGSHHSS
+321 KYVYWGSHNSGLS
-332 INTDAGKSTPPDG
+332 EAGVNTPSGNDYA
-345 TTYTQPSNNAQVIDT
+345 QPTDNAQVLDT
-360 GLTGGLDAG
+360 ALGAVS
-369 GSTNAPTVGEK
+369 GSEGVDGTPSVGEK
-380 KTSLDLLD
+380 KTSLDLLN

-401 CGAGADG
+401 CGSGADG
-408 ITHAQNVVALAES
+408 VTHGQNIVALAEA

-430 PRSGDVVGGA
+430 PRSSDVVGGA
-440 SNSAKTTAVTTF
+440 SNSAKTTNVTTF
-452 FGNINSSSYAVF
+452 FGNLNSSSYCVF

-507 YNRGGVRGVTKLAF
+507 YNRGGVRGTTKLAF

-528 DLLYQNRVNPVCTFP
+528 DLLYQNRINPVCTFP

-556 TRPSA
+556 SRPSA

>member
-39 VEEITIINSEEEL
+39 VEEITIINTEEEL

-58 PNANNYEDWFTAANF
+58 PNGTNYEDWFTAANF

-106 DYDQNGAAGSV
+106 DYDTIGAAGSV
-117 WVAKTM
+117 WTAKTM
-123 GTHGNALK
+123 GAHGNALK
-131 VSMCVGANGFSQ
+131 VSICAGANGFSQ
-143 DLPSSNQ
+143 KY
-150 TVGEDA
+150 A
-156 AGATVVQVD
+156 AGTGGVNGAKSAGDTSVTVD
-165 SGSAFNVGDII
+165 DGTKFNVGDII
-176 SFSSVDASSDASAF
+176 TFDGTSGADTGHTTKYEVTNIATHVLTIRQSDQVNGGGLTSAVL
-190 THNAGDEGNE
+190 DNE
-200 YEITG
+200 EIT
-205 ITGNDLTVKLKD
+205 
-217 DLGNKG
+217 
-223 LQAIVPDNSFIRRR
+223 RR
-237 WKFYDLFDSAP
+237 WKFHDLFDSAP
-248 GTSTW
+248 ATSTW
-253 ATDKGY
+253 AADKGY
-259 VNDEMHIVIYD
+259 VNDEMHIVVYD
-270 QTGAITGFD
+270 HTGAITGFD
-279 GDQVGQRTASV
+279 ADAAGQRTAAV
-290 LETFSFLS
+290 LETFGFVS
-298 QGGTAKTP
+298 QGGIAKTP

-321 KYVYWGSHHSS
+321 KHVYWGSHHSS
-332 INTDAGKSTPPDG
+332 INTDGGKSTPTDG
-345 TTYTQPSNNAQVIDT
+345 TTYVQPTDNAQVIDT
-360 GLTGGLDAG
+360 ALTNGVDATP
-369 GSTNAPTVGEK
+369 SVGEK

-401 CGAGADG
+401 CGSGADG
-408 ITHAQNVVALAES
+408 ITHAQNVVALAEA

-452 FGNINSSSYAVF
+452 FGNINSSSYCVF

-556 TRPSA
+556 SRPSA

>member
-39 VEEITIINSEEEL
+39 VEEITIINTEEEL

-58 PNANNYEDWFTAANF
+58 PNGTNYEDWFTAANF

-87 ANAKNAVGAG
+87 AGGRNATGAG
-97 SALDIKNRA
+97 AAKDIKNRA
-106 DYDQNGAAGSV
+106 DYDTNGAAGSV
-117 WVAKTM
+117 WTAKTM
-123 GTHGNALK
+123 GAHGNALK
-131 VSMCVGANGFSQ
+131 VSICAGANGFSQ
-143 DLPSSNQ
+143 KY
-150 TVGEDA
+150 A
-156 AGATVVQVD
+156 AGTGGVNGAKSAGDTSVTVD
-165 SGSAFNVGDII
+165 DGTKFNVGDII
-176 SFSSVDASSDASAF
+176 TFDGTSGADTGHTTKYEVTNIATHVLTIRQSDQVNGGGLTSAVL
-190 THNAGDEGNE
+190 DNE
-200 YEITG
+200 EIT
-205 ITGNDLTVKLKD
+205 
-217 DLGNKG
+217 
-223 LQAIVPDNSFIRRR
+223 RR
-237 WKFYDLFDSAP
+237 WKFHDLFDSAP
-248 GTSTW
+248 ATSTW
-253 ATDKGY
+253 AADKGY
-259 VNDEMHIVIYD
+259 VNDEMHIVVYD
-270 QTGAITGFD
+270 HTGAITGFD
-279 GDQVGQRTASV
+279 ADAAGQRTAAV
-290 LETFSFLS
+290 LETFGFVS
-298 QGGTAKTP
+298 QGGIAKTP

-321 KYVYWGSHHSS
+321 KHVYWGSHHSS
-332 INTDAGKSTPPDG
+332 INTDGGKSTPTDG
-345 TTYTQPSNNAQVIDT
+345 TTYVQPTDNAQVIDT
-360 GLTGGLDAG
+360 ALTNGVDATP
-369 GSTNAPTVGEK
+369 SVGEK

-401 CGAGADG
+401 CGSGADG
-408 ITHAQNVVALAES
+408 ITHAQNVVALAEA

-452 FGNINSSSYAVF
+452 FGNINSSSYCVF

-507 YNRGGVRGVTKLAF
+507 YNRGGVRGTTKLAF

-528 DLLYQNRVNPVCTFP
+528 DLLYQNRINPVCTFP

-556 TRPSA
+556 SRPSA

>member
-39 VEEITIINSEEEL
+39 VEEITIVNTEEEL

-58 PNANNYEDWFTAANF
+58 PNATNYEDWFTAANF

-87 ANAKNAVGAG
+87 DAGRNAVGAG
-97 SALDIKNRA
+97 AAKDIKNRA
-106 DYDQNGAAGSV
+106 DYDTATLGSSL
-117 WVAKTM
+117 WIAKTM
-123 GTHGNALK
+123 GAHGNALK
-131 VSMCVGANGFSQ
+131 VSVCAGANGFSQ
-143 DLPSSNQ
+143 KY
-150 TVGEDA
+150 A
-156 AGATVVQVD
+156 AGTGGVNGAKSAGDTSVTVD
-165 SGSAFNVGDII
+165 DGTKFNVGDII
-176 SFSSVDASSDASAF
+176 TFDGTTGADTGHSTKYEVTNIAGAVLTIRQSDQVNGGGLTA
-190 THNAGDEGNE
+190 DVLDNE
-200 YEITG
+200 EIT
-205 ITGNDLTVKLKD
+205 
-217 DLGNKG
+217 
-223 LQAIVPDNSFIRRR
+223 RR
-237 WKFYDLFDSAP
+237 WKFHDLFDSAP
-248 GTSTW
+248 ATSTW
-253 ATDKGY
+253 AADKGY
-259 VNDEMHIVIYD
+259 TNDEMHIVVYD
-270 QTGAITGFD
+270 HTGAITGFD
-279 GDQVGQRTASV
+279 ADAAGQRTAAV
-290 LETFSFLS
+290 LETFGFVS
-298 QGGTAKTP
+298 QGGIAKTP

-311 YYVNVLNDTS
+311 FYANVINDTS
-321 KYVYWGSHHSS
+321 KYIYWGSHDSS
-332 INTDAGKSTPPDG
+332 TGEAGHNTPGGDNA
-345 TTYTQPSNNAQVIDT
+345 YTQPSDNAQVIDT
-360 GLTGGLDAG
+360 ALTNGVDATP
-369 GSTNAPTVGEK
+369 SVGEK
-380 KTSLDLLD
+380 KTSLDLLN

-401 CGAGADG
+401 CGSGADG
-408 ITHAQNVVALAES
+408 ITHAQNVVALAEA

-452 FGNINSSSYAVF
+452 FGNINSSSYCVF

-507 YNRGGVRGVTKLAF
+507 YNRGGVRGTTKLAF

-528 DLLYQNRVNPVCTFP
+528 DLLYQNRINPVCTFP

-556 TRPSA
+556 SRPSA